1 MSLSVRNAAV
11 SGENGAM
18 PCDKVGVDEVPA
30 VSVIRQ
36 EFARKGRLAHAVR
49 SRHDVNTRTHRRAL
63 TMIAEIAL
71 DVFRGNLAFPPNFF
85 HLFYSCGRE
94 CCPLPHLGSG

>member
-1 MSLSVRNAAV
+1 MRNAAV

-36 EFARKGRLAHAVR
+36 EFARKGRLANAVR
-49 SRHDVNTRTHRRAL
+49 SRNDVNTWTHRRAV

-71 DVFRGNLAFPPNFF
+71 DMFRGNLSSPPNFF
-85 HLFYSCGRE
+85 RLF
-94 CCPLPHLGSG
+94 P